1 MIRANDSVSKRFMLI
16 RQLRFRTKITF
27 GFAAVLAILALSMTV
42 AYLAFAGIA
51 TAVSS
56 YGDSVSESDLAR
68 NIDRELVSYQ
78 ALVRYFAV
86 TGKEADADA
95 GLAAER
101 RLQQAIERS
110 RAAAHSGPRAASI
123 EKLADQ
129 FGVFRRKFAELL
141 AIRRAISSLSKQKI
155 AAGATE
161 IRLKFED
168 LTGAAAMSQ
177 LSGIEFASRQVGK
190 QFVDTAAL
198 ANAFIAN
205 SDFAVVE
212 MIKARLTSV
221 ETAVRAMSSTDEDIR
236 HKIKDIDTGIA
247 AYITAFDELVGKS
260 QLVIALVSDAAGIA
274 DQITEGSGALKAEL
288 LTEQKLFEEQSNTI
302 VAQTKTLVAVLGA
315 GGFALGTLLAWIL
328 GRGISLPMTRMCTA
342 MHELAAGKFDLV
354 LPGLGRKDE
363 IGEMAAAVERFKKQ
377 TIEKAEREAARQ
389 EALNDANREAR
400 RAELSGFADR
410 FEEAVGAIV
419 SNVSSSAAA
428 LETSAGMLMRTAEST
443 QDLSARVAGASEQA
457 SSNVQSVSAATDELS
472 ISVNEIKQRI
482 RESATIATSAVAQ
495 AEHTDDEMARL
506 STAAQT
512 IGEVVE
518 LITQIAG
525 QTNLLALNATIEAA
539 RAGEAGRGF
548 AVVAAEVKSLA
559 NQTSNATH
567 EISAHISGIQNAAR
581 GSVAAIKEISATI
594 GQISLISSAITA
606 SIDQQSAAT
615 EEIARSVQNVAEGT
629 RMVATDIG
637 GVNRGAADT
646 GSASE
651 KLLGSAQILSSES
664 ARLRQELDRFML
676 TVRAV

>member
-1 MIRANDSVSKRFMLI
+1 MIKDNHSAAKRFTSI

-27 GFAAVLAILALSMTV
+27 GFAAVLTILALSMTI

-51 TAVSS
+51 AAVSS

-68 NIDRELVSYQ
+68 NIDREVVSYQ

-95 GLAAER
+95 GLAAEK
-101 RLQQAIERS
+101 RLQQAIEQS
-110 RAAAHSGPRAASI
+110 RAAAHSGPRIASI

-141 AIRRAISSLSKQKI
+141 ATRRDISSLSKQKI
-155 AAGATE
+155 AAGSTA

-177 LSGIEFASRQVGK
+177 LSGIELASRQVGR

-198 ANAFIAN
+198 ANAFAAN

-212 MIKARLTSV
+212 MVKARLTSV
-221 ETAVRAMSSTDEDIR
+221 EAAVRAMSSTDEDIR

-247 AYITAFDELVGKS
+247 AYIAAFDELVGKS

-274 DQITEGSGALKAEL
+274 EQITEGSGALKAEL
-288 LTEQKLFEEQSNTI
+288 MTEQKLFEDQSNAI
-302 VAQTKTLVAVLGA
+302 VAQTKTLVAALGA
-315 GGFALGTLLAWIL
+315 GGFALGALLAWIL
-328 GRGISLPMTRMCTA
+328 GRGISMPMTRMCAA

-377 TIEKAEREAARQ
+377 TIEKAEREAAQQ
-389 EALNDANREAR
+389 EALNEANREAR
-400 RAELSGFADR
+400 RAELSGFADS

-428 LETSAGMLMRTAEST
+428 LETSAAMLMRTAEST

-472 ISVNEIKQRI
+472 NSVNEIKHRI
-482 RESATIATSAVAQ
+482 RESATIATSAVTQ
-495 AEHTDDEMARL
+495 AEHTDAEMARL

-559 NQTSNATH
+559 NQTSKATH
-567 EISAHISGIQNAAR
+567 EISAHINGIQDAAR
-581 GSVAAIKEISATI
+581 GSVAAIKEISSTI

-629 RMVATDIG
+629 RMVAADIG

-651 KLLGSAQILSSES
+651 KLLGSAQNLSSES
-664 ARLRQELDRFML
+664 TRLRQELDRFMR